1 MIRKEVAAGTF
12 YPDNID
18 ELNEYFDHFN
28 AIFDQNFSEGD
39 VQSRAVIVPHAGYVY
54 SGFTANAAY
63 RILQNSS
70 AKNFVVIGPSHK
82 IAFNGISLCEFES
95 YRTPLG
101 SINSASSLI
110 KKIENKF
117 NTKCEIQA
125 HAEHS
130 TEVQFPFIKHYLKD
144 ANIAE
149 IVYGQEDPRHLS
161 QIIDYILEDKN
172 NGVII
177 STDLSH
183 FYNLSEARKLDN
195 ICLKAIE
202 SLDINTLHSGGEAC
216 GMIGVE
222 AILLSAKRANLKA
235 HILDYR
241 TSAEASGDE
250 SRVVGYMSAYF
261 SEP

>member
-1 MIRKEVAAGTF
+1 MIRKEIASGTF

-18 ELNEYFDHFN
+18 ELGKYFDHFN
-28 AIFDQNFSEGD
+28 TIFNEQFSAND
-39 VQSRAVIVPHAGYVY
+39 IQSRAVIVPHAGYIY
-54 SGFTANAAY
+54 SGITANAAY
-63 RILQNSS
+63 RILQNSN

-101 SINSASSLI
+101 NIDSAAVLI
-110 KKIENKF
+110 KKLKTKF
-117 NTKCEIQA
+117 EINCVLQA

-144 ANIAE
+144 VNIAE
-149 IVYGQEDPRHLS
+149 IVYGKEDPRHLS
-161 QIIDYILEDKN
+161 QIIDYILEDKE

-183 FYNLSEARKLDN
+183 FHNLRDAEKLDN

-202 SLDINTLHSGGEAC
+202 LLDIDTLHSGCEAC

-222 AILLSAKRANLKA
+222 AILLSAKKGNLKA
-235 HILDYR
+235 HLLDYR

-250 SRVVGYMSAYF
+250 SRVVGYVSAYL
-261 SEP
+261 S

>member
-1 MIRKEVAAGTF
+1 MIRKEIAAGTF
-12 YPDNID
+12 YPDNVD
-18 ELNEYFDHFN
+18 ELDKYFDHFN
-28 AIFDQNFSEGD
+28 IVFDQLFSVKD
-39 VQSRAVIVPHAGYVY
+39 IQSRAIIVPHAGYVY

-63 RILQNSS
+63 RVLQNSR

-82 IAFNGISLCEFES
+82 VTFSGISIGEFES

-101 SINSASSLI
+101 NIKSATALINNL
-110 KKIENKF
+110 KNRFKINCVF
-117 NTKCEIQA
+117 QA

-144 ANIAE
+144 VNIAE

-161 QIIDYILEDKN
+161 QIIDYILKDKD

-183 FYNLSEARKLDN
+183 FHNLNEAEELDN
-195 ICLKAIE
+195 ICLKSIE
-202 SLDINTLHSGGEAC
+202 LLDTDTLHSGCEAC

-250 SRVVGYMSAYF
+250 SRVVGYVSAYF
-261 SEP
+261 S